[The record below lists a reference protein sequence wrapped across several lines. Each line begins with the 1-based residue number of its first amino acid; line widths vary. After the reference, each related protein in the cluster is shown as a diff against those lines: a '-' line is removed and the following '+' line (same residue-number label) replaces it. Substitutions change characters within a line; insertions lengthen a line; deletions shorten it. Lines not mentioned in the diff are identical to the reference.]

1 MRKAL
6 LLFIMLAAQA
16 ASAQVSLPL
25 QVPAANQAANPA
37 ITPAVSAG
45 TATSGLFNGYAPD
58 DTYKLRAGD
67 AISFQIMEDQVWNP
81 QDTGQSLVVQ
91 DSGEINAPYIGRVMA
106 VGKTCKQLAEDIKT
120 SLEKDYYHQA
130 TVIISLNVASR
141 ILGRVYVA
149 GQVHNPGPLDVQV
162 NENLTAGQ
170 AILRAG
176 GFADYADKGA
186 VKVVR
191 TSATGAEQII
201 TLNMVDILD
210 KGKAD
215 KDILL
220 QPNDMIIVSS
230 RLINF

>member
-1 MRKAL
+1 
-6 LLFIMLAAQA
+6 MLAAQA